1 MPMRSLNGVILLVA
15 SPLAASWSG
24 GSTAGVALQHPST
37 ARRARIA
44 MVAADDAPSKGL
56 GSFAES
62 TLDGFARVLVENT
75 QDKEL
80 ADRRVTLALKRMQR
94 DMSMLDEA
102 ADTATSLS
110 PVETV
115 VLSST
120 VAIAFFSPYLLSAKV
135 VELLVPAMS
144 TLSAAV
150 GFSAEYLGKVAVSQ
164 GKEIAATTLQ
174 AAAEAELLLAQAERA
189 KAIVPL
195 CVGIS
200 ASAAAFA
207 LLVPALLGELAT
219 RGLGLVVST
228 EIYLLCPLIAVLA
241 AAVAALAAQESTSL
255 AGRAIGVGA
264 RRFSSS
270 ADVGRTWK
278 SATEQIESSVDRSQ
292 QKWAS
297 FTLGVLPAPF
307 IGLLVPGS
315 LSFGAIV
322 VAAVAAA
329 QCAYSLARAEY
340 SLCAAVESVAI
351 KSRNA
356 AVSDTYANQGA
367 RAGAILPFT
376 SALSGLCA
384 ATTVALVEFLP
395 LVGSV
400 AGESLVA
407 VIFPGIGS
415 VIAAAASISKAR
427 CEVDAAAATAAAT
440 QLGASDVDF
449 DAFNPVSTTLN
460 LVKLTVR
467 NVAREAQDFARAPW
481 RAPSNALRRIAALLR
496 RWLRLP
502 PPSGG
507 TIAAA

>member
-1 MPMRSLNGVILLVA
+1 MRSLNGVILLVA

-297 FTLGVLPAPF
+297 FTLVCAASTSLEWRGACRCPRATTDPAPPRAKHYTF
-307 IGLLVPGS
+307 RSSIG
-315 LSFGAIV
+315 
-322 VAAVAAA
+322 VA
-329 QCAYSLARAEY
+329 S
-340 SLCAAVESVAI
+340 
-351 KSRNA
+351 
-356 AVSDTYANQGA
+356 
-367 RAGAILPFT
+367 
-376 SALSGLCA
+376 
-384 ATTVALVEFLP
+384 
-395 LVGSV
+395 
-400 AGESLVA
+400 
-407 VIFPGIGS
+407 
-415 VIAAAASISKAR
+415 
-427 CEVDAAAATAAAT
+427 
-440 QLGASDVDF
+440 
-449 DAFNPVSTTLN
+449 
-460 LVKLTVR
+460 
-467 NVAREAQDFARAPW
+467 
-481 RAPSNALRRIAALLR
+481 
-496 RWLRLP
+496 LP
-502 PPSGG
+502 PTAGR
-507 TIAAA
+507 AAD